1 MSLWPDKTIALHIEA
16 HDVRAA
22 YLGPWPRR
30 AVLGR
35 SRQSVDVL
43 DADPSGAL
51 ASAIDSAITDCGIP
65 SQSRATRLRVVLGDT
80 RLHFDVVS
88 GDYRGASVR
97 DLNLVAQA
105 CVEELLGEDSRDWEV
120 RWHLQSDMQHL
131 FICAASRQDMG
142 LLADAAK
149 RNGLSLGSV
158 ESDFCRQW
166 NLHARERFDDTG
178 LFASQSESHI
188 VAACV
193 SRGSIVALTQGSV
206 RGESPDVDDA
216 AEAPDY
222 GALDTRVNRLLASLG
237 IEADRANPFILVT
250 PDHHLGAAASRWSVL
265 EPLAHAR

>member
-1 MSLWPDKTIALHIEA
+1 MSLWPGKTLAIHIEA
-16 HDVRAA
+16 DGVRAA
-22 YLGPWPRR
+22 CVGPWPKR
-30 AVLGR
+30 AVLGS
-35 SRQSVDVL
+35 SRQTVDEL
-43 DADPSGAL
+43 NANPSGAL
-51 ASAIDSAITDCGIP
+51 ASAIDSAITDCGIH
-65 SQSRATRLRVVLGDT
+65 SQNQATRLRVVLGDT

-97 DLNLVAQA
+97 DLNLLAQA

-120 RWHLQSDMQHL
+120 RWYLQSDMQHL
-131 FICAASRQDMG
+131 FICAASMHDMG

-178 LFASQSESHI
+178 LFASHSDSHI

-193 SRGSIVALTQGSV
+193 SRGSIVALTQGSML
-206 RGESPDVDDA
+206 GESLGVDDA

-237 IEADRANPFILVT
+237 IEADRASPFILVT

-265 EPLAHAR
+265 EPLAHVR